1 MSRGTIRYD
10 NKTLRELDA
19 LEFYSNTAI
28 NTVPALERLHLGV
41 PKESP
46 AYVPGPAR
54 SEGRRPG
61 MRGGI
66 ACAPSRAFRAEGRKH
81 DRRSSRLRWRAGKTR
96 IVGTGTGAC
105 EGFAEIESRG
115 PSALRLPCRESCSP
129 SRRCSWEQNPPDCAA
144 IPWRCTEARRAVRRS
159 RSVRK
164 RGSSGEGACRMR
176 RRPGGA
182 GAHSPA
188 GDGPDG
194 VAGTRWG
201 LSGRW
206 ASACG
211 GARLSVR
218 YARGDVPSINATGP
232 SRGPLPSPD
241 IFNIGAHDS
250 ILDTE

>member
-41 PKESP
+41 PKENP

-54 SEGRRPG
+54 SEGGRPG
-61 MRGGI
+61 MRGGHRVCPI
-66 ACAPSRAFRAEGRKH
+66 PSPPGGRPKH

-96 IVGTGTGAC
+96 IVERPAQGCARASQKSNHG
-105 EGFAEIESRG
+105 G

-164 RGSSGEGACRMR
+164 RGSGGGGRARCDDALKGRGPIHR
-176 RRPGGA
+176 REMGRTA
-182 GAHSPA
+182 SP
-188 GDGPDG
+188 GPDG
-194 VAGTRWG
+194 AFRALGVSMRRGTAIG
-201 LSGRW
+201 
-206 ASACG
+206 
-211 GARLSVR
+211 SVR
-218 YARGDVPSINATGP
+218 KRGCTI
-232 SRGPLPSPD
+232 
-241 IFNIGAHDS
+241 H
-250 ILDTE
+250 